1 MCSTLPVWTTAG
13 PSTAKIFSPLSRV
26 RRMAA
31 AISRTVTAFGFS
43 LETGLAMNSNRSQH
57 YAVSLWL
64 LLGLFVIRVIAQPMA
79 LYVDWH
85 LLPRFEAWHSGVLP
99 YPVLVLAQVAIVLWL
114 GQTAWRF
121 STGTIVPRSRV
132 GRLTMAAGAVSGIF
146 PADVPAHAFAFGE
159 DQGRYVVTARDP
171 ASVLA
176 AAQAAGVP
184 ATVLGRTGGVAL
196 TVNGANATS
205 VADLRAA
212 GLMEGAVLV

>member
-1 MCSTLPVWTTAG
+1 
-13 PSTAKIFSPLSRV
+13 
-26 RRMAA
+26 
-31 AISRTVTAFGFS
+31 
-43 LETGLAMNSNRSQH
+43 MNSNRSQH

-132 GRLTMAAGAVSGIF
+132 GRLTMAAGAVY
-146 PADVPAHAFAFGE
+146 FAAMVMRLLLG
-159 DQGRYVVTARDP
+159 
-171 ASVLA
+171 
-176 AAQAAGVP
+176 
-184 ATVLGRTGGVAL
+184 ATVLAGERWFASPL
-196 TVNGANATS
+196 PTVFH
-205 VADLRAA
+205 L
-212 GLMEGAVLV
+212 VLASYLLLYGHFHWRYGPSRLELKEPV